1 MSVNAPNN
9 ISFDFSTLNGQTTS
23 GTPTTSSAATD
34 FAGQMAQIKA
44 DLQSALE
51 SSAFGDTSGNGNNS
65 TGDTSN
71 SATDLFGNANGL
83 SPTGLNTSL
92 RDPQAAYD
100 MMTGL
105 NQDSVDFKAQY
116 ATLSDMGSAVT
127 TMQQDGTS
135 LGSIG
140 MGTDNSSITAQMQQF
155 VDQYNAWIKQFDS
168 VMAPGGLM
176 AGTQAA
182 QESRYELDQSVE
194 NPFYGA
200 KDGLRGLYDI
210 GLTIDPNTKQA
221 SLDTSKLSS
230 VLATNKQGVVDAI
243 DDFSANFATAAGML
257 NQSNN
262 FIPNQLNNLNSA
274 IAWLNANMPSLQ
286 SEFGTGS
293 AAAPNSQ
300 VAQALAEY
308 QQIAKT

>member
-1 MSVNAPNN
+1 MSVQSPNN
-9 ISFDFSTLNGQTTS
+9 VSFDFSTLTTK
-23 GTPTTSSAATD
+23 TSDTAASTSATGSAAAID

-44 DLQSALE
+44 DLQTALE
-51 SSAFGDTSGNGNNS
+51 SAAFGDSGKNSSTQQNTTDPLS
-65 TGDTSN
+65 TGT
-71 SATDLFGNANGL
+71 NGL
-83 SPTGLNTSL
+83 SPNGYNMSL
-92 RDPQAAYD
+92 RDPQAAYN

-105 NQDSVDFKAQY
+105 NQDAVTFKAQY

-127 TMQQDGTS
+127 TMQQDGGK

-140 MGTDNSSITAQMQQF
+140 MATDNSSITSQMQQF
-155 VDQYNAWIKQFDS
+155 VDQYNAWVKQFDS
-168 VMAPGGLM
+168 VMAPNGLM

-210 GLTIDPNTKQA
+210 GLTIDPNTKLA
-221 SLDTSKLSS
+221 SLDTSKLSAA
-230 VLATNKQGVVDAI
+230 LTGNKQGVVDAI
-243 DDFSANFATAAGML
+243 DAFSANFVTAAGML

-262 FIPNQLNNLNSA
+262 FIPNQLSNLANA
-274 IAWLNANMPSLQ
+274 INWLNTNMPSLQ
-286 SEFGTGS
+286 TEFGTGA
-293 AAAPNSQ
+293 AAAPNTQ
-300 VAQALAEY
+300 VQQALAEY